1 MKNLHNI
8 NFGDKKIIKKK
19 KCVLCFSDKINTV
32 LDFKKTPL
40 ANSYKKDLN
49 DQENYFKLS
58 CVLCANCGHLQLS
71 HLANPKIIFEDY
83 LYISGTSKVLKRH
96 FIDYAKKIISRF
108 KLNDQSKILDIACND
123 GTFLEYFIEKKF
135 KYVVGVE
142 PAKNLRKLNL
152 EKKIDIK
159 TKFFDFSYS
168 IEMKSKYNTFD
179 IITAN
184 NVFAHSPNLYD
195 FSTGVKNLL
204 SLKGVFIFEVSYLLT
219 VIKKKTFDTIYHEH
233 MSYHSLGPLI
243 NFFNKQNLQIFDFE
257 LIEAQ
262 GGSIRIYVSHK
273 NAYKINKNKINK
285 QIKKEK
291 SEGLYSRRRYQ
302 KFFKEINDT
311 RYKLKQLLDELRNKN
326 LKIIGYGA
334 PAKLTTLTHVFN
346 LNKNDLKIVIDDN
359 NFKVNKYTPGKNFL
373 IKDFKYLEN
382 NKENYQVII
391 VLAWNFFESIKIKC
405 KKINKKFLFISP
417 FPQPRIG
424 K

>member
-8 NFGDKKIIKKK
+8 NFDDKKIIKKK

-49 DQENYFKLS
+49 DQEDYFKLS

-71 HLANPKIIFEDY
+71 HVTNPKIIFEDY

-96 FIDYAKKIISRF
+96 FIDYAKKIISKF
-108 KLNDQSKILDIACND
+108 KLNTQSKILDIACND
-123 GTFLEYFIEKKF
+123 GTFLEYFIKKKF

-142 PAKNLRKLNL
+142 PAKNLRKLNI
-152 EKKIDIK
+152 EKKIDIN
-159 TKFFDFSYS
+159 TKFFNSSYS
-168 IEMKSKYNTFD
+168 FKMKRKYNTFD

-195 FSTGVKNLL
+195 FSQGVKNLL
-204 SLKGVFIFEVSYLLT
+204 SIKGVFIFEVSYLLT

-243 NFFNKQNLQIFDFE
+243 NFFNKQNLQVFDFE

-262 GGSIRIYVSHK
+262 GGSIRIFVSHK
-273 NAYKINKNKINK
+273 NAYKINKIKIEK

-291 SEGLYSRRRYQ
+291 LEGLYSRRRYQ
-302 KFFKEINDT
+302 RFFKEIHDT
-311 RYKLKQLLDELRNKN
+311 KNKLKVLLDELRDKKLN
-326 LKIIGYGA
+326 IIGYGA

-346 LNKNDLKIVIDDN
+346 LDKNDFKIVIDDN
-359 NFKVNKYTPGKNFL
+359 NLKVNKYTPGKNFL
-373 IKDFKYLEN
+373 IKDFKYLIN
-382 NKENYQVII
+382 NKKNYQVII
-391 VLAWNFFESIKIKC
+391 VLAWNFFKSIKNKC
-405 KKINKKFLFISP
+405 KKVNKKFLFISP
-417 FPQPRIG
+417 FPQPRIE